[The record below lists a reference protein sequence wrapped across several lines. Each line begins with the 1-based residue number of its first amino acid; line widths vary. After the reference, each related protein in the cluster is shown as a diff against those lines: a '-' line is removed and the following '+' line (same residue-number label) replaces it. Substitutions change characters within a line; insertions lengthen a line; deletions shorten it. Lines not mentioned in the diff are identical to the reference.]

1 MTSLCPTCHDIC
13 QVLMIVLIPTE
24 GAVYMSIGRS
34 ASHWFLLTHLN
45 VTSYNSGCK
54 DGHITD
60 KVWMLEKKNLKN
72 DSKCGIYDPIFQFKG
87 STFNIPG
94 EYHGVQGLQHQQ
106 RQFSTKHPNYAAV
119 FSSSEREK
127 KPGNFVSAWLPS
139 RIFFSQRRW
148 LFKNQQRIQL
158 HLLCVFA
165 VCVCVIFF
173 DCINTRQSNMT
184 YQLFHGVLLLLHSS
198 HKRRGLLLCGTHIL
212 LLVVI
217 IQDAQWRLK
226 GRKDN

>member
-1 MTSLCPTCHDIC
+1 
-13 QVLMIVLIPTE
+13 
-24 GAVYMSIGRS
+24 
-34 ASHWFLLTHLN
+34 
-45 VTSYNSGCK
+45 
-54 DGHITD
+54 
-60 KVWMLEKKNLKN
+60 MLEKKNLKN

-106 RQFSTKHPNYAAV
+106 RQFSTCSV
-119 FSSSEREK
+119 FIFGKRK
-127 KPGNFVSAWLPS
+127 KGLNLCFSLNAEQN
-139 RIFFSQRRW
+139 IFFTEEVTVQESA
-148 LFKNQQRIQL
+148 KNSATCA
-158 HLLCVFA
+158 LCVCC

-217 IQDAQWRLK
+217 IQDAQ
-226 GRKDN
+226 

>member
-1 MTSLCPTCHDIC
+1 MTSQCPTCHDIC

-24 GAVYMSIGRS
+24 GAVHMSTGWS

-158 HLLCVFA
+158 HVLCVFA
-165 VCVCVIFF
+165 VCVCV
-173 DCINTRQSNMT
+173 
-184 YQLFHGVLLLLHSS
+184 SS
-198 HKRRGLLLCGTHIL
+198 SLIASIQDKATWLTSCFTEFCCSCIL
-212 LLVVI
+212 LINVEAFSFVEHI
-217 IQDAQWRLK
+217 SCSWSS
-226 GRKDN
+226 